1 MTRLSRTTVS
11 DILVLSLLSLL
22 GIAGYETSFGDLNFL
37 VAAIAGLVVGTL
49 AAVAGTVWRL
59 GAVTTVLLA
68 MAGYVLVG
76 TPVTMPDAALFAVLP
91 SLEGLTGLV
100 IGPVYGWADIVTIGT
115 PVEAPDYVAVVPYF
129 AAWLV
134 ALVGTMLATRWLP
147 RRRTALR
154 SSVLLIGP
162 VVLYLSGILLGTDE
176 AYFAGVRGVAFA
188 VIALVWLAWRRGAT
202 VEASGEGAARLRR
215 QKVAGTA
222 TVVAGAMAIGAV
234 AGLALAPVS
243 PDRFVLRDEVVP
255 PFDPLE
261 FPSPLSGF
269 RTYTKDLAETPLFE
283 VTGLEPGDV
292 IRLATM
298 DAYTGRLWNVAGPD
312 DVGPD
317 GGGYGIVGETLPEP
331 LLATL
336 GSERRVEV
344 QVDAYDDVWLPTV
357 GYGEALSLVDP
368 GTSDRAGDLRYN
380 PSAGTAV
387 LTSGVAEG
395 AGYELD
401 ARVQVEPETDEL
413 LDTPVANLA
422 MPAVENAPDVV
433 AAKADEYV
441 GEATTPIEQLRA
453 IETGL
458 KTNGFL
464 SHGLASDTVPSRAG
478 HGADRI
484 IELFTRTQMVGDE
497 EQYAS
502 AMALMARHLGYPA
515 RVVMGFAP
523 EVGDDAQAGRGG
535 RRRRHRVGRGAVR
548 GRRLGV
554 VPPHARPGRRAA
566 GADAEAEVR
575 AAAAGPPAAAR
586 RARRGAA
593 AHHRRDRRLRRRPRP
608 AVRPARLGVGHRRGG
623 RHPRGARVPA
633 DARGRGRE
641 GRTASPSPQRRE
653 RPPGCG
659 SLGGA
664 RRPLRRARVR
674 AAGAGHAAAVRPR
687 ARTPA
692 RRAGPRR
699 HAAGGFAAGAAS
711 PSPIAASPAPVRLS
725 TLAATIDRDV
735 FAGGEVS
742 DAMVEDRWTTA
753 DAATAAVA
761 RAAGRVRRLISRY
774 RVRSRR

>member
-1 MTRLSRTTVS
+1 
-11 DILVLSLLSLL
+11 
-22 GIAGYETSFGDLNFL
+22 
-37 VAAIAGLVVGTL
+37 
-49 AAVAGTVWRL
+49 
-59 GAVTTVLLA
+59 
-68 MAGYVLVG
+68 MAGYLLVG

-344 QVDAYDDVWLPTV
+344 QVDAL
-357 GYGEALSLVDP
+357 
-368 GTSDRAGDLRYN
+368 
-380 PSAGTAV
+380 
-387 LTSGVAEG
+387 
-395 AGYELD
+395 
-401 ARVQVEPETDEL
+401 
-413 LDTPVANLA
+413 
-422 MPAVENAPDVV
+422 
-433 AAKADEYV
+433 
-441 GEATTPIEQLRA
+441 
-453 IETGL
+453 
-458 KTNGFL
+458 
-464 SHGLASDTVPSRAG
+464 
-478 HGADRI
+478 
-484 IELFTRTQMVGDE
+484 
-497 EQYAS
+497 
-502 AMALMARHLGYPA
+502 
-515 RVVMGFAP
+515 
-523 EVGDDAQAGRGG
+523 
-535 RRRRHRVGRGAVR
+535 RRR
-548 GRRLGV
+548 L
-554 VPPHARPGRRAA
+554 AA
-566 GADAEAEVR
+566 
-575 AAAAGPPAAAR
+575 
-586 RARRGAA
+586 
-593 AHHRRDRRLRRRPRP
+593 DRRLRRGARARRPRHERP
-608 AVRPARLGVGHRRGG
+608 RGRPALQPVRRHGGAHERGRRGRRVRTRRARPG
-623 RHPRGARVPA
+623 RARDRRTARHPGREPR
-633 DARGRGRE
+633 DAR
-641 GRTASPSPQRRE
+641 RRE
-653 RPPGCG
+653 R
-659 SLGGA
+659 A
-664 RRPLRRARVR
+664 RRRGCEGRRVRRRGDDADRAAARHRDGAEDQRVPQPRRWHPTPCRRARGTAPTASSSSSR
-674 AAGAGHAAAVRPR
+674 E
-687 ARTPA
+687 
-692 RRAGPRR
+692 RRWWATRSSTPRR
-699 HAAGGFAAGAAS
+699 W
-711 PSPIAASPAPVRLS
+711 R
-725 TLAATIDRDV
+725 
-735 FAGGEVS
+735 
-742 DAMVEDRWTTA
+742 
-753 DAATAAVA
+753 
-761 RAAGRVRRLISRY
+761 
-774 RVRSRR
+774 

>member
-1 MTRLSRTTVS
+1 VTRLSRTVVS

-22 GIAGYETSFGDLNFL
+22 GIAGYETAFGDLNFL
-37 VAAIAGLVVGTL
+37 IAAIAGLAVGTL
-49 AAVAGTVWRL
+49 AAVAGSAWRL
-59 GAVTTVLLA
+59 GVVTTVLLA

-76 TPVTMPDAALFAVLP
+76 TSVTMPDAALFAVLP

-115 PVEAPDYVAVVPYF
+115 PVEAPYYVAVVPYF

-154 SSVLLIGP
+154 ASVMLVGP

-176 AYFAGVRGVAFA
+176 AYLAGVRGIAFA
-188 VIALVWLAWRRGAT
+188 VVALVWLAWRRGAT
-202 VEASGEGAARLRR
+202 VEAGGDGAVRLRR

-222 TVVAGAMAIGAV
+222 VVVASAIAIGAV

-243 PDRFVLRDEVVP
+243 PDRFVLREEVVP

-269 RTYTKDLAETPLFE
+269 RNYTKDLAETPLFE
-283 VTGLEPGDV
+283 VSGLEPGDV

-298 DAYTGRLWNVAGPD
+298 DSYTGRLWNVAGPE
-312 DVGPD
+312 DVGAD
-317 GGGYGIVGETLPEP
+317 GGGYAIVGETLPEP

-336 GSERRVEV
+336 GSDRKVKVRVEG
-344 QVDAYDDVWLPTV
+344 YEDVWLPTV
-357 GYGEALSLVDP
+357 GYGEALALQDR
-368 GTSDRAGDLRYN
+368 GTLDRAGDLRYN
-380 PSAGTAV
+380 PAAGTAV
-387 LTSGVAEG
+387 LTSGAAEG
-395 AGYELD
+395 ARYELD

-441 GEATTPIEQLRA
+441 GEAITPIEQLRA

-523 EVGDDAQAGRGG
+523 EIREGDDAVEVLGGDVTAWVEVPFEGVGWVSFRPTPDQVDVPQEQTPKPKSEPQPQVRQPPRAEHDEEQLLTTVEIDDSDDDSDRPFALPAWVWVTAAAVGIPAGLVFLPMLVVALVKGA
-535 RRRRHRVGRGAVR
+535 RRRRRNRGAND
-548 GRRLGV
+548 
-554 VPPHARPGRRAA
+554 RRAA
-566 GADAEAEVR
+566 GAWEELVDRYAELGFEPPAQGTRLQSAR
-575 AAAAGPPAAAR
+575 ALERQVDEQGLTASAVPATPAAAS
-586 RARRGAA
+586 A
-593 AHHRRDRRLRRRPRP
+593 AH
-608 AVRPARLGVGHRRGG
+608 A
-623 RHPRGARVPA
+623 
-633 DARGRGRE
+633 
-641 GRTASPSPQRRE
+641 
-653 RPPGCG
+653 
-659 SLGGA
+659 
-664 RRPLRRARVR
+664 
-674 AAGAGHAAAVRPR
+674 
-687 ARTPA
+687 
-692 RRAGPRR
+692 
-699 HAAGGFAAGAAS
+699 
-711 PSPIAASPAPVRLS
+711 RLS

-735 FAGGEVS
+735 FGGAEVS
-742 DAMVEDRWTTA
+742 DAVVDDRWRAA
-753 DAATAAVA
+753 DAAADAVA

-774 RVRSRR
+774 RVRARR